1 MYNFRYVDKYINL
14 IHEKIYTYKEKN
26 CNTLILVKLIQYIQG
41 IYTFRSH
48 SNLNV

>member
-14 IHEKIYTYKEKN
+14 IHEKIYTYKEKIV
-26 CNTLILVKLIQYIQG
+26 TLILIKFIQYIQG
-41 IYTFRSH
+41 IYTFSSH